1 RIHFKIKDNRSGNR
15 AAKTLLDEMNL
26 IIFSMLVAG
35 TAFLGIVTSAAAGAS
50 PSSWVYPPAKGN
62 LLYAADINGVRIS
75 DFSDCGY
82 KRGEVPLPHLNRLVE
97 ENRWIWVGGRI

>member
-1 RIHFKIKDNRSGNR
+1 
-15 AAKTLLDEMNL
+15 MNL

-35 TAFLGIVTSAAAGAS
+35 TTSLGIVTSAAAGAS
-50 PSSWVYPPAKGN
+50 PSLWVYPPAKGN

-82 KRGEVPLPHLNRLVE
+82 KRGGVPLSDLNRLVE